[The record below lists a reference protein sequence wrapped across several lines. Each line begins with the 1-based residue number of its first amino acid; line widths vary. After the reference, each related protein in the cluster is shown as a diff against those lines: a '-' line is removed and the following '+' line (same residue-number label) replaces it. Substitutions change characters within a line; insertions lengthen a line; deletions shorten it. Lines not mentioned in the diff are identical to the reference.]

1 MVEENWVDLE
11 ATELRYRDRTWKL
24 TGDVD
29 VRENGDLLVVEAREA
44 DDVRHR
50 TALLHFG
57 RGALESTR
65 SLNPGELG
73 EHFHALER
81 DGEDHFVV
89 VKKAGR
95 RYRYELH
102 RLEYE

>member
-1 MVEENWVDLE
+1 MPDTTWESLRSEQ
-11 ATELRYRDRTWKL
+11 LRYHDHTWEL
-24 TGDVD
+24 TGGVD
-29 VRENGDLLVVEAREA
+29 ILENGDLVVAEARQT
-44 DDVRHR
+44 DDVRRR

-57 RGALESTR
+57 LVTVEG

-73 EHFHALER
+73 EHFDRIER
-81 DGEDHFVV
+81 VDGGQHLV

-95 RYRYELH
+95 RYRYELT